1 MQYAELEEHLTF
13 FDKASKDYSKYS
25 CGNSENDMEC
35 AGFISGDLHE
45 TRKILLYA
53 LSESRENY
61 DAVTK
66 FLEAHCPNTFSL
78 MIANLDSRPDDYE
91 TLYDLCRE
99 INIRKEDT
107 FEFPVDCLQKIKIY
121 YFC

>member
-1 MQYAELEEHLTF
+1 MQYTELEEQLTF
-13 FDKASKDYSKYS
+13 FDKASKDLELYSQARTEWEH
-25 CGNSENDMEC
+25 EN

-45 TRKILLYA
+45 THEILLYA
-53 LSESRENY
+53 LSDSRENY
-61 DAVTK
+61 DAVTR
-66 FLEAHCPNTFSL
+66 FLEEHCPNTFNL

-99 INIRKEDT
+99 INIRKEDN

-121 YFC
+121 K